1 MGLERIQI
9 LIICGLVLFLFFW
22 SSVTQIEVA
31 THAVGKVVPAG
42 NVRTI
47 QNLEGGIIRD
57 IFVVE
62 GQEIK
67 GGQQVLEFEAVAS
80 ESEVGELEA
89 HLAFLAI
96 EVAVIDATL
105 TNKALKIPANLG
117 VRFPDLIRASE
128 NQMKAKQTLLN
139 SQVLVLNNQIDTK
152 LSQKE
157 AYTNLI
163 IEKKKAR
170 ALLRDQ
176 IELSSGEGLEIN
188 KQKLREK
195 EKLLDY
201 LQEQVQLSAGDIV
214 EINAEKL
221 SQKKQM
227 LGYLEEQIKISD
239 DLLSEK
245 ITSELAH
252 LDLLRAKQAVKTEIE
267 ELKGREKQRELS
279 HLSLLQTRQ
288 VTKAEIQE
296 LRAQQVDMEMKILEL
311 KRQNQLLNAELSEL
325 SQANRD
331 LANQIAT
338 LKSEIL
344 VSENTF
350 KEELTQLFQKYTDE
364 LNKYE
369 KRLARFEDELGRRLV
384 KSPIDGVVKKV
395 HVFTLGGVVQ
405 PGMDLVE
412 IVPSNETLVV
422 EAELP
427 VGDVGFVNLNQKV
440 TIKLGGVNG
449 AEYEPMSGVVVQV
462 SPDTLQRED
471 GQEFYKVKVS
481 TLNNKFVT
489 KGAEYPLRPG
499 LLVDCSFVIT
509 KRSLLANLMAP
520 LISARSKA
528 FTENVWTSNREREQ
542 WRIRFQDF
550 VMLPLSKVN
559 QAH

>member
-128 NQMKAKQTLLN
+128 NQMTAKQTLLN

>member
-1 MGLERIQI
+1 M
-9 LIICGLVLFLFFW
+9 
-22 SSVTQIEVA
+22 
-31 THAVGKVVPAG
+31 
-42 NVRTI
+42 
-47 QNLEGGIIRD
+47 
-57 IFVVE
+57 
-62 GQEIK
+62 
-67 GGQQVLEFEAVAS
+67 
-80 ESEVGELEA
+80 
-89 HLAFLAI
+89 
-96 EVAVIDATL
+96 
-105 TNKALKIPANLG
+105 
-117 VRFPDLIRASE
+117 
-128 NQMKAKQTLLN
+128 
-139 SQVLVLNNQIDTK
+139 
-152 LSQKE
+152 
-157 AYTNLI
+157 
-163 IEKKKAR
+163 
-170 ALLRDQ
+170 
-176 IELSSGEGLEIN
+176 
-188 KQKLREK
+188 
-195 EKLLDY
+195 
-201 LQEQVQLSAGDIV
+201 LSAGDIV

-239 DLLSEK
+239 DLLSEN

-311 KRQNQLLNAELSEL
+311 RRQNQLLNAELSEL
-325 SQANRD
+325 FQANKD

-350 KEELTQLFQKYTDE
+350 KEELTQLFQKYIDE

-449 AEYEPMSGVVVQV
+449 AEYEPMSGLVVQV
-462 SPDTLQRED
+462 SPDTLQKKD

-481 TLNNKFVT
+481 TLDNKFVT

-509 KRSLLANLMAP
+509 KRSLLANLLAP
-520 LISARSKA
+520 LISAKSKA
-528 FTENVWTSNREREQ
+528 FTENVWTSSSEREQ

-550 VMLPLSKVN
+550 VMLPLSKLTQTN
-559 QAH
+559 

>member
-1 MGLERIQI
+1 MGLERVH
-9 LIICGLVLFLFFW
+9 IIIVCCLVLFLFFW

-31 THAVGKVVPAG
+31 THAAGKVVPSG
-42 NVRTI
+42 NVRKI

-62 GQEIK
+62 GQQIQ
-67 GGQQVLEFEAVAS
+67 GGEKVLEFEAVAS

-89 HLAFLAI
+89 HLAFLSI
-96 EVAVIDATL
+96 EVAVIEATL
-105 TNKALKIPANLG
+105 TNKTINIPANLK
-117 VRFPDLIRASE
+117 VKFPDLIRASE
-128 NQMKAKQTLLN
+128 NQMSAKQTLLD
-139 SQVLVLNNQIDTK
+139 SQILVLKNQIDTK
-152 LSQKE
+152 RSQKV
-157 AYTNLI
+157 ANASLTL
-163 IEKKKAR
+163 EKKKAKS
-170 ALLRDQ
+170 LLRNQ
-176 IELSSGEGLEIN
+176 INLSSGEATEIN
-188 KQKLREK
+188 KQKLKEK

-201 LQEQVQLSAGDIV
+201 LQEQVVLSEKDLVDI
-214 EINAEKL
+214 NTAKL
-221 SQKKQM
+221 SQKKEM

-252 LDLLRAKQAVKTEIE
+252 LDLLRAKQAVKIEIE

-296 LRAQQVDMEMKILEL
+296 LRAQQVDVELEILEL
-311 KRQNQLLNAELSEL
+311 KRQNQRLNAELS
-325 SQANRD
+325 D
-331 LANQIAT
+331 LLQTNKDLDNQIST
-338 LKSEIL
+338 LNSEIL
-344 VSENTF
+344 VSKNSFT
-350 KEELTQLFQKYTDE
+350 EELTQLFQKYNDE

-395 HVFTLGGVVQ
+395 HFFTLGGVVQ

-440 TIKLGGVNG
+440 KIRLGGIKG
-449 AEYEPMSGVVVQV
+449 AEYEPISGIVEQV
-462 SPDTLQRED
+462 SPDTLEKKD

-481 TLNNKFVT
+481 TLQNKFIS

-509 KRSLLANLMAP
+509 TRSLLENLLAP
-520 LISARSKA
+520 FISARSKA
-528 FTENVWTSNREREQ
+528 FTENVWTSSVEREL
-542 WRIRFQDF
+542 WRSRFQDF
-550 VMLPLSKVN
+550 ILSPLSKVV
-559 QAH
+559 QPV

>member
-1 MGLERIQI
+1 MGLERVHI
-9 LIICGLVLFLFFW
+9 LLVCGLVLFLFFW

-62 GQEIK
+62 GQKIK
-67 GGQQVLEFEAVAS
+67 GGERVLEFEAVAS

-89 HLAFLAI
+89 HLAFLKV

-105 TNKALKIPANLG
+105 TKKALNIPTNLE
-117 VRFPDLIRASE
+117 VKFPDLIRASK
-128 NQMKAKQTLLN
+128 NQMAAKQALLS
-139 SQVLVLNNQIDTK
+139 SQILVLNNQINTK
-152 LSQKE
+152 LSQKK
-157 AYTNLI
+157 ANSNLTV
-163 IEKKKAR
+163 EKEKAR
-170 ALLRDQ
+170 TLLRDQ
-176 IELSSGEGLEIN
+176 IKLSTGEGSDIN

-201 LQEQVQLSAGDIV
+201 LQEQVALSAGDIV
-214 EINAEKL
+214 KINVEKL
-221 SQKKQM
+221 AQKKQI

-239 DLLSEK
+239 ELLVEK

-252 LDLLRAKQAVKTEIE
+252 LDLLRAKQAVKIEIE

-296 LRAQQVDMEMKILEL
+296 LKAQQVDMEMKILEL
-311 KRQNQLLNAELSEL
+311 RRQKQLLNAELSEL
-325 SQANRD
+325 AQANKD
-331 LANQIAT
+331 LANQINT
-338 LKSEIL
+338 LRSEIS

-350 KEELTQLFQKYTDE
+350 RGELTQLFQKYIDE

-427 VGDVGFVNLNQKV
+427 VGDVGFVNLDQQVK
-440 TIKLGGVNG
+440 IRLGGVNG
-449 AEYEPMSGVVVQV
+449 AEYEPISGLVVQV
-462 SPDTLQRED
+462 SPDTMQRED

-481 TLNNKFVT
+481 TLDNKFVSN
-489 KGAEYPLRPG
+489 GAKYPLRPG

-509 KRSLLANLMAP
+509 KRSLLANLLAP

-528 FTENVWTSNREREQ
+528 FTENVWTSSLEREQ
-542 WRIRFQDF
+542 WGTRFQDF
-550 VMLPLSKVN
+550 IMLPMSKVT
-559 QAH
+559 QTY